1 LKAFYQEPFFQCV
14 WQNTPAIPALGKLR
28 LEDLKFSLGNLVRLS
43 INKIIATTT
52 TTTTTTTKTR
62 IQVKKPGVSTVP

>member
-1 LKAFYQEPFFQCV
+1 MKAFYQEPFFQCV

-28 LEDLKFSLGNLVRLS
+28 QEDLKFSLGNLVRLS

-52 TTTTTTTKTR
+52 TTTKTR